1 MTLATSKV
9 KINDMYTT
17 NPHMPKVRR
26 DAVNLVKY
34 RHWSMRKVAL
44 RFGVQPS
51 TISRWCSHAYA
62 TGWHEIP
69 TKSSRPHTSPNA
81 LSKEIVNAIIQKRI
95 GRRRCGQHIYHQLK
109 REGVKVGLP
118 SVQRT
123 LDRLGFLKKRS
134 LWKRPHDATPRPV
147 VLNAGALIQLDTVHI
162 LAPDGTRIYIYT
174 LIDLFSRW
182 AYAEAVEKIG
192 ANESV
197 LFVKRAIKKS
207 SFRFEMIQTDHG
219 SEFSTWF
226 THSMWQLKIKHRHS
240 RVRQSNDNAH
250 IERFNRT
257 IQEECL
263 DRTTHTIF
271 DFKKSL
277 KEYLPYYN
285 TERLHMG
292 INYQTPLEVL
302 QSS

>member
-1 MTLATSKV
+1 MS
-9 KINDMYTT
+9 YTT
-17 NPHMPKVRR
+17 NPNMPKVRR

-34 RHWSMRKVAL
+34 RGWSMRKVAL
-44 RFGVQPS
+44 RFGVEPS
-51 TISRWCSHAYA
+51 TISRWCGHAYA

-81 LSKEIVNAIIQKRI
+81 LKKEIVSAIIKKRI

-109 REGVKVGLP
+109 REGIIVSLP

-134 LWKRPHDATPRPV
+134 PWKRPHDATPRPV
-147 VLNAGALIQLDTVHI
+147 VLNPGALIQLDTVHI
-162 LAPDGTRIYIYT
+162 ITPNGNRIYVYT

-192 ANESV
+192 AEASV
-197 LFVKRAIKKS
+197 LFVERATKQAP
-207 SFRFEMIQTDHG
+207 FVFEMIQTDHG

-226 THSMWQLKIKHRHS
+226 THKMWQMKIKHRHS

-257 IQEECL
+257 VQEECL
-263 DRTTHTIF
+263 DHTAHIISE
-271 DFKKSL
+271 FKKSL

-302 QSS
+302 RSS

>member
-1 MTLATSKV
+1 MTLATPGSKI
-9 KINDMYTT
+9 KDMYTI
-17 NPHMPKVRR
+17 NPNMPKVRR
-26 DAVNLVKY
+26 DAINLVKY
-34 RHWSMRKVAL
+34 RGWSMRKVAL
-44 RFGVQPS
+44 RFGVEPS
-51 TISRWCSHAYA
+51 TISRWCKHVHA

-69 TKSSRPHTSPNA
+69 TKSSRPNTSPNA
-81 LSKEIVNAIIQKRI
+81 LKKEVVNAIMQKRI
-95 GRRRCGQHIYHQLK
+95 GRRRCGQHIYHELK
-109 REGVKVGLP
+109 REGVSVSLP

-134 LWKRPHDATPRPV
+134 PWKRPHDATPRPV

-162 LAPDGTRIYIYT
+162 LAPDGSRIYIYT

-197 LFVKRAIKKS
+197 LFVKRAVKKA
-207 SFRFEMIQTDHG
+207 SFKFEMMQTDHG

-263 DRTTHTIF
+263 DRTTQTILG
-271 DFKKSL
+271 FKKSIA
-277 KEYLPYYN
+277 EYMPYYN
-285 TERLHMG
+285 TERIHMG

-302 QSS
+302 RRS

>member
-1 MTLATSKV
+1 MTLATPRG
-9 KINDMYTT
+9 KIKDMYTT
-17 NPHMPKVRR
+17 NPHMPKVRK

-34 RHWSMRKVAL
+34 RHWSMRRVAI

-51 TISRWCSHAYA
+51 TISRWCAHAYA

-81 LSKEIVNAIIQKRI
+81 LKKEIVEAIMKKRI
-95 GRRRCGQHIYHQLK
+95 GRRRCGQHIYHELK
-109 REGVKVGLP
+109 REGIEVSLP

-134 LWKRPHDATPRPV
+134 LWKRSHDATPRPV

-162 LAPDGTRIYIYT
+162 LAPDGARIYIYT

-207 SFRFEMIQTDHG
+207 SFKFEMIQTDHG

-226 THSMWQLKIKHRHS
+226 THSIWQFKIKHRHS

-263 DRTTHTIF
+263 DRATHTIS
-271 DFKKSL
+271 DFRKSL
-277 KEYLPYYN
+277 AEYLPYYN
-285 TERLHMG
+285 TERIHMG